1 MSEEDPG
8 TRDRV
13 LSVIKETPG
22 IHFREIARRLD
33 LPMGAVEYHIH
44 QLLKRD
50 LIVARSEGRY
60 KRYYAEGKH
69 GSEEKRQLSYLRK
82 AHPRSI
88 IIHLMLKPGSR
99 HRDLKD
105 ALSLTGSTLTFHL
118 QRLVA
123 DGVVIEKD
131 DGGTKRFYVVDPKGI
146 SASLIKYKGSFMDDL
161 VESFADTWLQM

>member
-1 MSEEDPG
+1 MSEEDPI

-60 KRYYAEGKH
+60 KRYYAEGRH
-69 GSEEKRQLSYLRK
+69 GSEEKRLLSYLRK
-82 AHPRSI
+82 TVPRSI
-88 IIHLMLKPGSR
+88 LISLMLKPGSR
-99 HRDLKD
+99 HRDMKE

-118 QRLVA
+118 QRLVT

-131 DGGTKRFYVVDPKGI
+131 DGGTKRFYVADPKGI
-146 SASLIKYKGSFMDDL
+146 SASLIKYKSSFMDDL

>member
-1 MSEEDPG
+1 MSDDDTG

-13 LSVIKETPG
+13 LAVIRETPG
-22 IHFREIARRLD
+22 IHFREISRRLS

-69 GSEEKRQLSYLRK
+69 GSEEKRHLSYLRREV
-82 AHPRSI
+82 PRSI
-88 IIHLMLKPGSR
+88 IIRLMLRPGSR
-99 HRDLKD
+99 HRDLKE

-118 QRLVA
+118 QNLVR
-123 DGVVIEKD
+123 DGVVTEKD
-131 DGGTKRFYVVDPKGI
+131 DGGTKRFYVSDPKGL
-146 SASLIKYKGSFMDDL
+146 SASLIKYRGSFMDDL
-161 VESFADTWLQM
+161 VDSFADTWLQM